1 MRTIS
6 TILTLI
12 ALSTRLFAQEDTVD
26 ISLPLKT
33 GQKAILNLRFADKIE
48 VKTWD
53 KKELFIRAYV
63 QINGGLLNEAHKI
76 DTVISDN
83 ALEISTDFDE
93 DIIKV
98 SGFRD
103 CDGKNRSQYNFA
115 NRRGDRSYNICHTIN
130 YTIFLPAETDLE
142 IETISGD
149 IAIANMKSEVEAK
162 SVSGVVDFIIARNQ
176 KADIL
181 LKSVS
186 GRAYTEPAMV
196 TRQDGLQVLLT
207 RKISGQLNGGGK
219 YVHLESVSGD
229 VSLRHPDSK

>member
-6 TILTLI
+6 TILALL
-12 ALSTRLFAQEDTVD
+12 ALSTCLFAQEDTVD

-63 QINGGLLNEAHKI
+63 QINGGLLNEAHKV
-76 DTVISDN
+76 DTVMSEKE
-83 ALEISTDFDE
+83 LEISTGFDE
-93 DIIKV
+93 DIIKN

-103 CDGKNRSQYNFA
+103 CDGKNRSQYNFDG
-115 NRRGDRSYNICHTIN
+115 RRGNRSYNICHTIN
-130 YTIFLPAETDLE
+130 YTIFLPAETALE

-149 IAIANMKSEVEAK
+149 IAIDNMKNELEAK
-162 SVSGVVDFIIARNQ
+162 SVSGVVDVIIAKNQ

-181 LKSVS
+181 LESVS
-186 GRAYTEPAMV
+186 GRAYTEPAMF
-196 TRQDGLQVLLT
+196 TRTDGLQVLLS
-207 RKISGQLNGGGK
+207 RKVSGQLNGGGK
-219 YVHLESVSGD
+219 YVHLESVSGN
-229 VSLRHPDSK
+229 VSLRHPD